1 MASRLRTKADYLND
15 LRDGRNVYVGGELVT
30 DVTTHEAFR
39 NAADSVG
46 DIYAAVSDPKNEHL
60 TTYIE
65 EETGDQCSLTFLRPR
80 NRDDI
85 VAKRKF
91 HQVVSETSNGLLGR
105 TPDHVGSSVTG
116 MASQV
121 DVFTEGGYPDH
132 VLDYWRFVRDRDL
145 YVAHAVA
152 PPSGT
157 RSLSSIYDSS
167 KSAEPVR
174 NPNALR
180 VVDSDSEGVTVHG
193 VKVLA
198 TSAVLADEIWIG
210 NILPLRPGDEAYSV
224 SFAVPVAT
232 EGLKLISRTSF
243 EGRSRNIYEY
253 PLAATFD
260 ETDSVLVFDNV
271 KVPWE
276 RVFTFNGIAASVAA
290 FNSTPAHALANLQAH
305 VRLLVKSGTMLG
317 LTRVLTEVI
326 GTSGIP
332 GVQDELRRMALY
344 VGMLDG
350 LIQGQ
355 ENNPEPWSS
364 GFVSNNREVLY
375 ATMAW
380 SSQEFPRFALR
391 MRELIGGHPFRQPAD
406 LSAFG
411 NDETVDAY
419 LRTSGQADL
428 GAAKEHYQLMRT
440 AWDLIGSEYASRH
453 LQYEMFYAG
462 PPHVTNG
469 HLGRAFDWHRVDALA
484 ERLTRRIREKT
495 DAQPA

>member
-1 MASRLRTKADYLND
+1 MRTKADYLAG
-15 LRDGRNVYVGGELVT
+15 LRDGRRVYVGGELVT
-30 DVTTHEAFR
+30 DVTTHDAFK
-39 NAADSVG
+39 NAADSIG
-46 DIYAAVSDPKNEHL
+46 DIYSAVSDPKNEDL
-60 TTYIE
+60 TTYVE
-65 EETGDQCSLTFLRPR
+65 EETGDRCSLTFLRPLDR
-80 NRDDI
+80 ADI
-85 VAKRKF
+85 AAKRRF
-91 HQVVSETSNGLLGR
+91 HQVVAETSNGLMGR

-116 MASQV
+116 MACQA
-121 DVFTEGGYPDH
+121 DVFTDGGYPEH
-132 VLDYWRFVRDRDL
+132 VLDYWRYVRDRDL

-157 RSLSSIYDSS
+157 RALGSLGDGN
-167 KSAEPVR
+167 KSREPVK

-198 TSAVLADEIWIG
+198 TSAVLADEIWVG
-210 NILPLRPGDEAYSV
+210 NILPLRPGDEAHSV

-232 EGLKLISRTSF
+232 EGLKLISRTPF
-243 EGRSRNIYEY
+243 EARARNSYEY
-253 PLAATFD
+253 PLAANFD
-260 ETDSVLVFDNV
+260 ETDSVLVFDQV

-276 RVFTFNGIAASVAA
+276 RVFTFDGIATSIAA

-305 VRLLVKSGTMLG
+305 VRLLTKTGTMLG
-317 LTRVLTEVI
+317 LTRLITEVI

-332 GVQDELRRMALY
+332 GVQEELRRMALY

-355 ENNPEPWSS
+355 ETRPERWPG

-380 SSQEFPRFALR
+380 SSQSFPQFALR

-406 LSAFG
+406 VSAFA
-411 NDETVDAY
+411 DAEATDAY
-419 LRTSGQADL
+419 LRTSGQADA
-428 GAAKEHYQLMRT
+428 GSAKEHYQLMRT
-440 AWDLIGSEYASRH
+440 AWDMIGSEFASRH

-469 HLGRAFDWHRVDALA
+469 HLGRAFDWNRVDGLA

-495 DAQPA
+495 DAQHA